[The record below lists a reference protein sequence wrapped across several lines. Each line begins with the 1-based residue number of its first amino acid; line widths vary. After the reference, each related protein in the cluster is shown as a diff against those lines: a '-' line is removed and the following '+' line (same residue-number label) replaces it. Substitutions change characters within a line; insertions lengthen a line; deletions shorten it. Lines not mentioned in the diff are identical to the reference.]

1 MKEPQTITEIR
12 IEMREAEATQE
23 TATRLIEKVNTNEH
37 HHPTLE
43 MSTILT
49 MIKMR
54 MNPK

>member
-1 MKEPQTITEIR
+1 MKEPQIITEVG
-12 IEMREAEATQE
+12 IEMRESEAAQK

-49 MIKMR
+49 MIKMK